1 MKASTFNLHSIHLKA
16 KTITSNRQIIL
27 LVTLFF
33 AGLIFGAFAVKSGNT
48 FFTSKLIPLYMSYV
62 KSKAT
67 SNDIT
72 VFFTAML
79 IYSSV
84 IIFAYFSGLCAI
96 GVPFAA
102 FIPVISGIFIGSASG
117 YIYQTY
123 MLKGLGYCGIIIF
136 PSAVIAT
143 AAIIFASRESL
154 IMSRNM
160 LNLLSHRHNDK
171 YEDFRSYSV
180 RFIIYIAIAA
190 AGALIQTVLSHL
202 FIGLFD
208 F

>member
-16 KTITSNRQIIL
+16 KTISSNRQIII
-27 LVTLFF
+27 LVILFF
-33 AGLIFGAFAVKSGNT
+33 AGLISGSFAIKADNK
-48 FFTSKLIPLYMSYV
+48 FFIERIIPLYMSYV

-67 SNDIT
+67 SGDIT
-72 VFFTAML
+72 VFFTALLM
-79 IYSSV
+79 YSSV
-84 IIFAYFSGLCAI
+84 IIFVYFSGLCAV

-102 FIPVISGIFIGSASG
+102 FIPFISGLFIGSASG

-160 LNLLSHRHNDK
+160 LNLLSQRHNDK
-171 YEDFRSYSV
+171 YEDFRSYSI
-180 RFIIYIAIAA
+180 RFIIYIAV
-190 AGALIQTVLSHL
+190 AGAGAMIQTILSHL
-202 FIGLFD
+202 FIRLFD